1 MVGVESAGVRESA
14 WRGGFGRLWTAAVV
28 SRFGDALRG
37 AALPLLAASL
47 TDRPLLIASV
57 TACGY
62 LPWIVFGLLGG
73 AVADR
78 VDQRRAMWT
87 VDAVRGLL
95 VAAFAVTVALGH
107 ASIALLIALAFA
119 LTTLQ
124 TLFDNAAT
132 ALLPALVDR
141 SELGSANARLMTGQQ
156 IAGGLL
162 GAPVVPLLIAV
173 GASIP
178 FATDAATFLVAAA
191 LVASLRPTPTPGS
204 APGSTA
210 DTHGLGPAE
219 GTRGLG
225 PVGGTRGSGSAR
237 GTRSPGLAGGTRGLG
252 STDGTCGPGQ
262 VGGARSPGLAGGTR
276 GLGPADGT
284 RSQGSAD
291 GARGPGLTG
300 STRSPGLAGGTRGS
314 GSADGAR
321 SPGSADGARSPGRTG
336 GIPGQGS
343 TGGRRS
349 PRSAGST
356 LRREIADGMRA
367 LWRDR
372 DLRGLCAA
380 TALCNVGMGALIAT
394 LVILVTGW
402 LDAGTA
408 GYAAATTAYTVG
420 GLAGGAGN
428 RRIVARLG
436 PARSVLLAGSVQIGA
451 LVVMGSVRSLAA
463 TVAAL
468 AVFGFMGMVWN
479 VNTTTLMQQRTP
491 AELLGRV
498 SSAFRTLAVAGA
510 PLGALLGGAVATAWG
525 LNTPALLTAAFF
537 VLSVLALI
545 PGRKPDVPVVAPDD
559 DATTAHAPR

>member
-1 MVGVESAGVRESA
+1 MRAPA

-37 AALPLLAASL
+37 SALPLLATSL

-78 VDQRRAMWT
+78 IDQRRAMWT

-95 VAAFAVTVALGH
+95 VAAFAGAVALGH
-107 ASIALLIALAFA
+107 ASIALLIALAFV

-124 TLFDNAAT
+124 TLFDNAST

-141 SELGSANARLMTGQQ
+141 AALGSANARLMTGQQ
-156 IAGGLL
+156 IAGGLI
-162 GAPVVPLLIAV
+162 GAPVVPLLIAAGV
-173 GASIP
+173 AVP
-178 FATDAATFLVAAA
+178 FVADAGTFLVAAA
-191 LVASLRPTPTPGS
+191 LVASLRTTAPDRAPRPAGS
-204 APGSTA
+204 A
-210 DTHGLGPAE
+210 
-219 GTRGLG
+219 
-225 PVGGTRGSGSAR
+225 
-237 GTRSPGLAGGTRGLG
+237 
-252 STDGTCGPGQ
+252 
-262 VGGARSPGLAGGTR
+262 
-276 GLGPADGT
+276 
-284 RSQGSAD
+284 
-291 GARGPGLTG
+291 
-300 STRSPGLAGGTRGS
+300 
-314 GSADGAR
+314 
-321 SPGSADGARSPGRTG
+321 
-336 GIPGQGS
+336 
-343 TGGRRS
+343 
-349 PRSAGST
+349 
-356 LRREIADGMRA
+356 LRREITDGLRT

-372 DLRGLCAA
+372 PLRGLCAA
-380 TALCNVGMGALIAT
+380 TALCNIGMGALIAT

-408 GYAAATTAYTVG
+408 GYAAVTTAYTVG
-420 GLAGGAGN
+420 GLAGGVAN
-428 RRIVARLG
+428 RWITARLG
-436 PARSVLLAGSVQIGA
+436 PMRAVLLAGVVQIGA
-451 LVVMGSVRSLAA
+451 LLVMGGVRSLTAVA
-463 TVAAL
+463 AAL

-491 AELLGRV
+491 ADLLGRV

-545 PGRKPDVPVVAPDD
+545 PTAKRDVLVGASHD
-559 DATTAHAPR
+559 DATTAHVTR